1 MFTQNRTSKISLSPV
16 LLVCMNAVWIC
27 IPLIWDFLLVWLF
40 GSDSSSVRVS
50 VLFICVFDERIC
62 YSLCDVI
69 RVLKEFLFLTT
80 ALQLHCASRTL
91 VYRKCWWGQKRSGHV
106 GRCYSVWLGEGAEF
120 CYWCSGPCWDLVL
133 LSSYILSV
141 LLPVLQLHISIVFL
155 SSKLQRKTKKICITG
170 SLSWIYPSFF
180 N

>member
-1 MFTQNRTSKISLSPV
+1 
-16 LLVCMNAVWIC
+16 MNVVWIC
-27 IPLIWDFLLVWLF
+27 ILPLGDFLLLWLF

-80 ALQLHCASRTL
+80 THQLHCASRFL
-91 VYRKCWWGQKRSGHV
+91 VYRKCWWGQKRGATWGGV
-106 GRCYSVWLGEGAEF
+106 NQCGWGRELSFATGVLVPAEAGF
-120 CYWCSGPCWDLVL
+120 CYPHTSFRF
-133 LSSYILSV
+133 

-170 SLSWIYPSFF
+170 SLS
-180 N
+180 